1 MMDTVER
8 FVTSATPE
16 RIWAILADVE
26 RWREW
31 TPTVLS
37 IEPLTAGGLRMGAK
51 YRVTQPKLR
60 PTVYEVTACV
70 PNEAF
75 TWVQRLPGGGLI
87 ADHRIAAKDE
97 GSEVELS
104 FRSNGWLA
112 GLVSTLFSKTIR
124 EYVATEAR
132 SLKQKCE
139 SA

>member
-1 MMDTVER
+1 MDTVER
-8 FVTSATPE
+8 FFTSATPE

-70 PNEAF
+70 PNKAF
-75 TWVQRLPGGGLI
+75 TWMQRLPGGGLI

-104 FRSNGWLA
+104 FRAKGWLA